1 MPGYDLEKRRKEG
14 RSYDVSPDEDKL
26 PDTNPERVYS
36 SKKVSRTTAK
46 GRAREQLYDQL
57 LEGLDLDLTPPSEDE
72 ELKEL
77 AGRLEA
83 TREKAEGHADEE
95 RQVKEQA
102 EQAVEEAKE
111 QLLDLQA
118 KADMGEATAEEVE
131 AAEEALQEAKAEL
144 SGAKEALQAAK
155 DEEIRL
161 RRQAQILDE
170 RLTEARQKAQMRFE
184 RQVREAIS
192 GQATEVVKALEAA
205 RRETE
210 RLYALVNR
218 LPTSDLNLR
227 SPQWGRLPMG
237 TRVGGAVNKGRW
249 EKAVKSLGGLGAEVP
264 DYETEEYVDPF
275 TDSEQQS

>member
-14 RSYDVSPDEDKL
+14 RSYDVSPDEEKL
-26 PDTNPERVYS
+26 PDPNRERS
-36 SKKVSRTTAK
+36 RSKTVSRTEAR
-46 GRAREQLYDQL
+46 GQARERLYDQL
-57 LEGLDLDLTPPSEDE
+57 LEGMDLDITPPSEDE
-72 ELKEL
+72 ELEEL
-77 AGRLEA
+77 TRRLEA

-95 RQVKEQA
+95 RHLKDKA
-102 EQAVEEAKE
+102 DAAAEEAKE
-111 QLLDLQA
+111 ELLDLQA
-118 KADMGEATAEEVE
+118 KADMGEATEAEVKD
-131 AAEEALQEAKAEL
+131 AEEALQEAKSDL
-144 SGAKEALQAAK
+144 QDAKEALQAAK
-155 DEEIRL
+155 GEEIRL
-161 RRQAQILDE
+161 RRQAQLLDE

>member
-46 GRAREQLYDQL
+46 GKAREQLYDQL

-72 ELKEL
+72 EIEEL
-77 AGRLEA
+77 ARRLEA

-95 RQVKEQA
+95 RQLKEQA
-102 EQAVEEAKE
+102 EAAVEEAKE

-118 KADMGEATAEEVE
+118 KADMGEATVEEVE
-131 AAEEALQEAKAEL
+131 AAEEALQEAKEEL
-144 SGAKEALQAAK
+144 EDVKEALQAAK
-155 DEEIRL
+155 GEEIRL

-184 RQVREAIS
+184 RQVREAIE
-192 GQATEVVKALEAA
+192 GQVTEVVKALEAA

-218 LPTSDLNLR
+218 LPTNNLNLQTPLWR
-227 SPQWGRLPMG
+227 FLPLG

-249 EKAVKSLGGLGAEVP
+249 EKAVKSLEGLGAEVP

>member
-1 MPGYDLEKRRKEG
+1 MPRYDLQKRKEN
-14 RSYDVSPDEDKL
+14 RHSYDVSPDEDKL
-26 PDTNPERVYS
+26 PSKNTERVYS
-36 SKKVSRTTAK
+36 SKKTVSRT
-46 GRAREQLYDQL
+46 
-57 LEGLDLDLTPPSEDE
+57 
-72 ELKEL
+72 
-77 AGRLEA
+77 
-83 TREKAEGHADEE
+83 
-95 RQVKEQA
+95 
-102 EQAVEEAKE
+102 
-111 QLLDLQA
+111 
-118 KADMGEATAEEVE
+118 
-131 AAEEALQEAKAEL
+131 
-144 SGAKEALQAAK
+144 EALQAAK

-218 LPTSDLNLR
+218 LPTNNLNLR
-227 SPQWGRLPMG
+227 SPEWGRLPMG

-249 EKAVKSLGGLGAEVP
+249 EKAVNSLERLGAEVP

-275 TDSEQQS
+275 TDSEQ